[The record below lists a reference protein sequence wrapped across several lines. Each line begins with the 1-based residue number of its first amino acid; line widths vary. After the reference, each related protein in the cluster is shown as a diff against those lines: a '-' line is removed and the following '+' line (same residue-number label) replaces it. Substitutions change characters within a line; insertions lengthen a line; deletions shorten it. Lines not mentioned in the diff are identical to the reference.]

1 MYWQRVI
8 FGKVSEVG
16 LDPGS
21 WWYIPKRGIH
31 HHSKLTRQ
39 GPAGRISQAKK
50 RRQHRP
56 AGPVQACDLRKR
68 RGQRG
73 SAAPLVHHFRPSI
86 T

>member
-39 GPAGRISQAKK
+39 GPAGP
-50 RRQHRP
+50 HF
-56 AGPVQACDLRKR
+56 AGEKEA
-68 RGQRG
+68 
-73 SAAPLVHHFRPSI
+73 AAPACRTGPGM
-86 T
+86 